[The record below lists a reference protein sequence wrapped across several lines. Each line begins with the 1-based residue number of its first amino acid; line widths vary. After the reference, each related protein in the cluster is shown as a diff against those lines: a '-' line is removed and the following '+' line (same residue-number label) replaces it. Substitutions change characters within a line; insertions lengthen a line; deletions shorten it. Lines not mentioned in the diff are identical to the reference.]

1 MFIAFQ
7 NHCCCIKLNRN
18 NYDGNNFNQVTLKHF
33 TRVGQTR
40 SHDSHHFTSHD
51 IYHDQVNRVFEKDLT
66 LSHLRQWQYSGS
78 DCGSGSGGKAIT
90 NSSTCSMLRL

>member
-1 MFIAFQ
+1 VFIAFQ
-7 NHCCCIKLNRN
+7 NHCCCIKLSRN

-40 SHDSHHFTSHD
+40 SHNSHHFTSHD

-66 LSHLRQWQYSGS
+66 LSHLRQWQWQWQCS
-78 DCGSGSGGKAIT
+78 GSGSGSIFE
-90 NSSTCSMLRL
+90 L